1 MLKKPRKMMEKK
13 INQINQNHKLR
24 SLFIFS
30 KKELK
35 NFYTSTFEDLI
46 NIIEF

>member
-1 MLKKPRKMMEKK
+1 MEKK